1 MILVKC
7 SVVRQHGISCSL
19 EIVDPAF
26 LKQWPIDKP
35 LPTILGHFTNALR
48 RQKLAPTDM
57 VHVKL
62 LPFSEKHPKIL
73 RGVIVTVIK

>member
-19 EIVDPAF
+19 EIIDTAF
-26 LKQWPIDKP
+26 LKQWPTDKP
-35 LPTILGHFTNALR
+35 LPTILGQLTNALR
-48 RQKLAPTDM
+48 RQKLAPTDI
-57 VHVKL
+57 VNVKL

-73 RGVIVTVIK
+73 QGVIVAVIK